1 LSGSKVHRRR
11 EKRGSANHQGL
22 LAITPEILLKQ
33 MLLLLPLLNPSS
45 CWLLEGKTDKGN
57 IEEEQETDLQTVVGG
72 RKEERKDDGEREGS
86 EGSD

>member
-1 LSGSKVHRRR
+1 MQCSKV
-11 EKRGSANHQGL
+11 KL

-33 MLLLLPLLNPSS
+33 MLLLPPLLNPSS
-45 CWLLEGKTDKGN
+45 YSLLEGKTDKDN

-72 RKEERKDDGEREGS
+72 RKEERKDDGERERS